1 VGKKFAAAF
10 TVDKIGEF
18 IVNAIESAAALDRL
32 SQESGVAVE
41 ELSALAAVFA
51 QSGVGQ
57 DEMASSLK
65 KLNQAISDAAGNAT
79 SKAAFAF
86 QALGLSVT
94 NSNGSLKTAGELLP
108 QIADAYSRLADGPN
122 KVAINIALLGK
133 NANALIPTLD
143 QGAQGLAKLQAE
155 AVASGAALSGELAEA
170 AEALEKKFNAL
181 KQSVT
186 GSVST
191 QTLEALLPTLTALV
205 DGMKNIGASATPTNA
220 ALGLLNGVLQ
230 DLGGFAL
237 DVQSDFKQVGNV
249 LSGVKDSAVA
259 AADGF
264 RQAFSAGFSFD
275 AWVSSLSATAKRVLG
290 IYVDTGN
297 QAVAINEAGNKAL
310 EGVYTAGSHSIEA
323 IMDET
328 LKMVE
333 TKTNAMFAG
342 FSQGDSIAFL
352 AQLTAG
358 KTKVEDFAAAL
369 KVQTDSFG
377 KGVAAQT
384 LLKLS
389 TGQLGDAVAAA
400 QKELEDLKA
409 KGIDPLTD
417 AAGKAA
423 SATIKAAD
431 AAKALSVQQQAQ
443 IDIKEIKDY
452 IDKLQEQVDKT
463 NLGTLAAQKYAETHG
478 KLGLALKDSAVD
490 GAGFTKQIDDLT
502 KKLIA
507 TENEKSLTDLSV
519 QALELRGH
527 LVEAADAAFAL
538 QSKLQLANA
547 GSVKNTAL
555 EDQIADT
562 HALTVAQKAFAEQV
576 NLTAQIR
583 ADEALQES
591 VINSQ
596 IASGQT
602 TELAGQKQISD
613 ARIAELGQLTDIEA
627 KMQQIAN
634 SSGIP
639 ALVIQAKQAQASIN
653 DLAASTNALANKLRN
668 DVEESASDAFAAF
681 VTGTE
686 SASQAFHQFLSS
698 IETEIVKIAT
708 KNLLESLLG
717 GGGGGGGDGGFFTA
731 LASILGGGGAAAG
744 AGGAAAGAGAVAG
757 GVGEDAFSTLAG
769 LGFASGGDVSAGQR
783 ITVGEHGAEEFV
795 PSVNGTIVP
804 NGKISK
810 GDTHIHFTINAPT
823 GTISRQTQSQI
834 AAAAARGVNDAN
846 RRHL

>member
-32 SQESGVAVE
+32 SKESGVAVE

-57 DEMASSLK
+57 DEMAGSLK
-65 KLNQAISDAAGNAT
+65 KLNQAISDASGNAT

-86 QALGLSVT
+86 QALGISVT

-122 KVAINIALLGK
+122 KVAINVALLGR

-143 QGAQGLAKLQAE
+143 QGAQGLANLQAE
-155 AVASGAALSGELAEA
+155 AIASGAALSGELAEA

-186 GSVST
+186 GSLST

-275 AWVSSLSATAKRVLG
+275 AWVSSLSATAKKVLG
-290 IYVDTGN
+290 IYVDIGN
-297 QAVAINEAGNKAL
+297 QAVDINQTGNKAI
-310 EGVYTAGSHSIEA
+310 EGVYSAGSHAIEA

-328 LKMVE
+328 LKIVE

-377 KGVAAQT
+377 KGLAAQT
-384 LLKLS
+384 ALKLS

-400 QKELEDLKA
+400 QKEVADLKA
-409 KGIDPLTD
+409 KGIDPYTD
-417 AAGKAA
+417 ALGIAA
-423 SATIKAAD
+423 EKTIKAAD
-431 AAKALSVQQQAQ
+431 AAQKLSVEQQAKIDTKQ
-443 IDIKEIKDY
+443 IQDY
-452 IDKLQEQVDKT
+452 IDRLTEEVGKL
-463 NLGTLAAQKYAETHG
+463 NLGTLAVQKYADTHG
-478 KLGLALKDSAVD
+478 KLGLALKDSAID
-490 GAGFTKQIDDLT
+490 GAGFTKRIDDLT
-502 KKLIA
+502 ASLVKA
-507 TENEKSLTDLSV
+507 DNEKALTSLNV
-519 QALELRGH
+519 QTLELQGH
-527 LVEAADAAFAL
+527 LVAAADAAFAL
-538 QSKLQLANA
+538 ASKLPKANA
-547 GSVKNTAL
+547 ASVNDTAL
-555 EDQIADT
+555 EKAIADN
-562 HALTVAQKAFAEQV
+562 HALVDAQKAYQEQV
-576 NLTAQIR
+576 EISAQIR
-583 ADEALQES
+583 ADEAVKE
-591 VINSQ
+591 SQ
-596 IASGQT
+596 INLQVASGQLD
-602 TELAGQKQISD
+602 ELAGQKQIAD
-613 ARIAELGQLTDIEA
+613 ARTAELATLGDIND
-627 KMQQIAN
+627 KMQQIAG
-634 SSGIP
+634 SSGVES
-639 ALVIQAKQAQASIN
+639 LVLQAKQAKAALN
-653 DLAASTNALANKLRN
+653 DLAVSAVDPLTKKLRDDFEN
-668 DVEESASDAFAAF
+668 SASDAFASF
-681 VTGTE
+681 VTGAQ
-686 SASQAFHQFLSS
+686 SASQAAHQFLTGF
-698 IETEIVKIAT
+698 ETELVKLAT
-708 KNLLESLLG
+708 KHLLESIIGTG
-717 GGGGGGGDGGFFTA
+717 GGGGGIFGA
-731 LASILGGGGAAAG
+731 LAGILGGGAGNGLSAGANASIAATGGPDDILASLAATGGGLAAG
-744 AGGAAAGAGAVAG
+744 GPAMAGM
-757 GVGEDAFSTLAG
+757 SY
-769 LGFASGGDVSAGQR
+769 
-783 ITVGEHGAEEFV
+783 TVGEHGAEEFI
-795 PSVNGTIVP
+795 PDTNGTIVP
-804 NGKISK
+804 NSKMSK
-810 GDTHIHFTINAPT
+810 GITVHNHFTIAAPT
-823 GTISRQTQSQI
+823 GTVSRQTQAQI
-834 AAAAARGVNDAN
+834 AASVGDGISRAQ
-846 RRHL
+846 RRDR